1 MVYLANT
8 FSPAMVAEHCQ
19 AVVDSCP
26 LEDVPPDTM
35 SIVSHEV
42 TAKIL
47 STLLG
52 RRVDCNRINVV
63 LQSGDEL
70 YCVIPNFRASE
81 SREFTRK
88 EIEDSGFRC
97 WYVRI
102 L

>member
-1 MVYLANT
+1 MIYLANT
-8 FSPAMVAEHCQ
+8 FSPAMVADNCQ
-19 AVVDSCP
+19 SITDSCP
-26 LEDVPPDTM
+26 VEDIPPDAI

-47 STLLG
+47 SSLLG
-52 RRVDCNRINVV
+52 RRVDFNKSNVV

-81 SREFTRK
+81 DREFNKK
-88 EIEDSGFRC
+88 EIEDAGFRC
-97 WYVRI
+97 WYVRV

>member
-1 MVYLANT
+1 
-8 FSPAMVAEHCQ
+8 MVADHCQ
-19 AVVDSCP
+19 AIVDSCP
-26 LEDVPPDTM
+26 VEDISPDAI
-35 SIVSHEV
+35 SIVSHEI

-47 STLLG
+47 SFLLG
-52 RRVDCNRINVV
+52 RRVDFNRVNVV

-81 SREFTRK
+81 AREFTKK
-88 EIEDSGFRC
+88 EIEDAGFRC